1 MRVLFLN
8 NERRNLLIALSKYRL
23 CLENRCLLERNA
35 EILYPTF
42 RSGAAVQELIK
53 DMCISN
59 GQLSA
64 EAETIRKSL
73 LAAGFTSAA
82 YPKSIVDQMRNKHV
96 YQLMS
101 SPIYHP
107 QLISSFTGWA
117 LGGDGGLAPAPLLP
131 HSSP

>member
-1 MRVLFLN
+1 M
-8 NERRNLLIALSKYRL
+8 A
-23 CLENRCLLERNA
+23 C
-35 EILYPTF
+35 
-42 RSGAAVQELIK
+42 
-53 DMCISN
+53 
-59 GQLSA
+59 QLSA

-101 SPIYHP
+101 SPIHHP